1 MCAALQKKSSPGLFS
16 GAPTEYRLVQLL
28 SAEGEEL
35 PVDRETKFFNGL
47 VPLAEDLLVLVKLE
61 NAEKCDPLL
70 DLLLLLLNSVEGSYH
85 AMIWGVNL
93 RSTQYSNSL
102 PI

>member
-1 MCAALQKKSSPGLFS
+1 LLWQHLIAKDQYSPHQTRPLPKKKGSPGLFN
-16 GAPTEYRLVQLL
+16 GAPTEYLLVQLL
-28 SAEGEEL
+28 SAEGDEL

-70 DLLLLLLNSVEGSYH
+70 DLLLL
-85 AMIWGVNL
+85 
-93 RSTQYSNSL
+93 
-102 PI
+102 